1 MDSKKEWF
9 KDWFDTRY
17 YHILYQHRN
26 DAEAQF
32 FIQNIVNLLTID
44 NKQHVLDLCCGKG
57 RHSIFLNS
65 LGITTTGVD
74 LSENSIQQAKQA
86 ENDSLKFHV
95 HDMRNPLV
103 ENNFD
108 VILNLFTSFGYFDE
122 QSENEKVIRSIH
134 GGLKTG
140 GYVLIDFLNAAKTVA
155 HLLPYEQKT
164 LSEIDFHIS
173 KKQDGK
179 HIYKTIEFEAD
190 GEKHTYT
197 ERVQLLKKEDFE
209 RMLKDANFA
218 VEAVYGDFSLSPFDE
233 QHSDRLIILAKK
245 S

>member
-1 MDSKKEWF
+1 MDSKSEWF
-9 KDWFDTRY
+9 KSWFDTRY

-26 DAEAQF
+26 DEEAQF
-32 FIQNIVNLLTID
+32 FIQNIVNLLSID
-44 NKQHVLDLCCGKG
+44 STQHVLDLCCGKG

-65 LGITTTGVD
+65 LGIKTTGVD
-74 LSENSIQQAKQA
+74 LSENSIQLAKQA

-95 HDMRNPLV
+95 HDMRNPLT
-103 ENNFD
+103 ENSFD

-122 QSENEKVIRSIH
+122 QIENEKVIRSIH

-140 GYVLIDFLNAAKTVA
+140 GYVLIDFLNAARTVA
-155 HLLPYEQKT
+155 NLLPFEQKS
-164 LSEIDFHIS
+164 LSEIDFHIT

-179 HIYKTIEFEAD
+179 HIYKTIKFEAD
-190 GEKHTYT
+190 ERKHTYT

-209 RMLKDANFA
+209 RMLKDSNFSI
-218 VEAVYGDFSLSPFDE
+218 EAVYGDFSLSPFDE